1 MDYGRYGSF
10 YVYVLENLDTTHP
23 GVKKELKNKE
33 ISVRQN
39 TFEIGQAVDMAGEQT
54 YILYI
59 CLPEMIPI
67 LEKGKRY
74 TEYVG
79 LVLRKLFQSQ
89 CHQKYHRIASS
100 KLPLDIQISNIKVT
114 IESRV

>member
-67 LEKGKRY
+67 LEKVEKGIQSMLVWFSENFFKANAIRNVIGLPVLSYRLTFRY
-74 TEYVG
+74 PI
-79 LVLRKLFQSQ
+79 LK
-89 CHQKYHRIASS
+89 
-100 KLPLDIQISNIKVT
+100 
-114 IESRV
+114 